1 MVTGV
6 AYHRVSTQ
14 VRLLSLRSA
23 NRAKQR
29 EASPLLVI
37 TARKQGPS
45 ACLEADETLMRR
57 TTLLVLVF
65 VPSFL
70 LGTSTCIPLWIPY
83 DCGGF
88 FLLLF
93 LVRFRFAQ

>member
-29 EASPLLVI
+29 EASSPLLVI
-37 TARKQGPS
+37 TARKDPLH
-45 ACLEADETLMRR
+45 AWKLMRH
-57 TTLLVLVF
+57 
-65 VPSFL
+65 
-70 LGTSTCIPLWIPY
+70 
-83 DCGGF
+83 
-88 FLLLF
+88 
-93 LVRFRFAQ
+93 